1 MHNATNKELFKVLYE
16 DLLPNLTSDDNLL
29 IYYAGHGDYIESW
42 ESYTWLPVDA
52 QKDNPQNYFW
62 NDDLAKYLKTMSAKQ
77 ILVIADSCYS
87 GALTRDASTRFT
99 AGQTDAEYE
108 RWLKKWSHKAAR
120 VALTSGGMQP
130 VLDAGGGSHSVF
142 AKALLEV
149 LNENTGILPSQDLGQ
164 QVGARVSYAAEEL
177 DFQQE
182 PEWAPINF
190 TGHEGGDFFFVSNP

>member
-1 MHNATNKELFKVLYE
+1 M
-16 DLLPNLTSDDNLL
+16 
-29 IYYAGHGDYIESW
+29 
-42 ESYTWLPVDA
+42 
-52 QKDNPQNYFW
+52 
-62 NDDLAKYLKTMSAKQ
+62 
-77 ILVIADSCYS
+77 
-87 GALTRDASTRFT
+87 TRDASTRFT